1 MAVGFDV
8 NPITPVGA
16 QVKPVEGMSLGDMV
30 NIARGMQA
38 YRSGAITLSKQEQ
51 ENAERLAAQQF
62 FSNPENFQ
70 TGGRIDMAKVNAA
83 IPQIAP
89 LTGRDIMKN
98 LADVSSAQTQ
108 ADTATRNL
116 TTDSRRVVSM
126 RLGILGRA
134 GVKDP
139 QAYAAELDQLGRE
152 YKDDENMSKA
162 VDAYK
167 GLLSRIPA
175 GDAVPQLAIRASQ
188 SMMTPTE
195 QQAAFTPSISFPNLG
210 AVIQP
215 TAITPQPGGVMS
227 RVEAV
232 GAPMP
237 LSLPPGSRIVPTGE
251 RDVNNNPT
259 AYVYSADGNFVG
271 EIPIPAGAPS
281 GSVMGGG
288 GRPVAPPSAA
298 PRGPVMPPVG
308 PSAMR
313 GGETVRRLP
322 AGETPDTYAA
332 ANKIRLDAQTAA
344 TSVPNQLFNNNQII
358 GIVSSGDVA
367 TGKGAQTLAN
377 LGGGFAAIPW
387 STDAASN
394 LNKLGHYMSLQT
406 GNLAASAGF
415 NTDSSR
421 SIAEQQTGTTEWTA
435 DAIKNTARVNR
446 SLATATDYF
455 NRGAQNAFAKTKDPF
470 AVRDFRDK
478 WAQTLDMDAVRL
490 MDASRNIQQ
499 DPNGLAEV
507 AIELGG
513 VDSPRYKA
521 ALKKVGTLR
530 SLIRGE

>member
-1 MAVGFDV
+1 MAVGFDI
-8 NPITPVGA
+8 NPVQPVGA

-38 YRSGAITLSKQEQ
+38 YRSGAITLFKQEQ
-51 ENAERLAAQQF
+51 ENQERLAAQQF
-62 FSNPENFQ
+62 FANPENFQ

-116 TTDSRRVVSM
+116 TTDARRVVSM

-134 GVKDP
+134 GVKEP

-195 QQAAFTPSISFPNLG
+195 QQAAFAPSVSMQNVGMAL
-210 AVIQP
+210 QP
-215 TAITPQPGGVMS
+215 TAVTQQPGGLMP
-227 RVEAV
+227 RVESA
-232 GAPMP
+232 GAAMP
-237 LSLPPGSRIVPTGE
+237 LGLPPGSRIQPTG
-251 RDVNNNPT
+251 RVDPNNNPT
-259 AYVYSADGNFVG
+259 AYVYSADGTMVG
-271 EIPIPAGAPS
+271 EVPIPLGAP
-281 GSVMGGG
+281 GPGGPVG
-288 GRPVAPPSAA
+288 MQRPAA
-298 PRGPVMPPVG
+298 PRGPAMPAVG
-308 PSAMR
+308 PQAMR
-313 GGETVRRLP
+313 GGEAVRRLP

-332 ANKIRLDAQTAA
+332 ANKIRLDAQAAA
-344 TSVPNQLFNNNQII
+344 TSVPQQLFNNNQII
-358 GIVSSGDVA
+358 GIITSGDVA

-387 STDAASN
+387 STDSATN
-394 LNKLGHYMSLQT
+394 LNQLGHYMSLQT
-406 GNLAASAGF
+406 GNLASSAGF

-421 SIAEQQTGTTEWTA
+421 AIAQEQTGTTEWTA
-435 DAIKNTARVNR
+435 DAIKKTARVNR
-446 SLATATDYF
+446 TLATIADYF
-455 NRGAQNAFAKTKDPF
+455 NRGAQNAYAKTKDPF
-470 AVRDFRDK
+470 AVRDFRDT
-478 WAQTLDMDAVRL
+478 WGQTLDMDAARL
-490 MDASRNIQQ
+490 IDASRNNEQ
-499 DPNGLAEV
+499 DPTGLAEV

-513 VDSPRYKA
+513 VNSPRYKN
-521 ALKKVGTLR
+521 ALKKVGDLR
-530 SLIRGE
+530 KLIRGE